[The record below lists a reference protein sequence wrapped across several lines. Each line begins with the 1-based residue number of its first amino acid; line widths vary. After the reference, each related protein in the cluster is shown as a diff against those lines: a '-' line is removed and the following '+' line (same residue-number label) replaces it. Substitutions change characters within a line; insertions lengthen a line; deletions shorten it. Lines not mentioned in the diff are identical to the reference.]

1 MDPLDPALAALSH
14 PSPATWSAFDVPPLA
29 RLIQAQPAGDAADE
43 AWKTVADQLG
53 MSRGAGEAETR
64 WRLRAT
70 DGGMF
75 EEGQEQYA
83 EVLDEDEIVGELP
96 QDEDDEGEVGVQ
108 AGAGDGHADNAEA
121 QLVAALFQ
129 HDVFRNLPSI
139 GGADIPV
146 HASECDTASPFRAFM
161 LELPQLAQH
170 APTPNALPEPAPE
183 GSATPTPSFEAA
195 STPTLAPPASS
206 TSLSAADY
214 FAQPSHPHPAADHAD
229 PSNQAFLVR
238 PSPLPALSDASSFSP
253 SPAPPG
259 NAEASTSRAFIPA
272 SPPSSSHS
280 KPCPPN
286 AAAKSTETKAALPD
300 SAASAPVNKR
310 QWQPSEDET
319 LLTLVEQH
327 GPHHWAQ
334 LAKLLGTGR
343 TGPSC
348 CARWCRLA
356 DVKDDGEGE
365 EGEEERASGAAAYD
379 VIKKGKRTKWQ
390 KWKPEEDADL
400 LSLVRVHGANNWTLV
415 ASQLKTER
423 SVDSCCA
430 RWIHYLAPK
439 EADRLVDDEGNR
451 IVLLKRN
458 TNASNPRWTA
468 SDDTQL
474 HSLRVSQP
482 QASWAQLGEQMDPK
496 RSAAS
501 VRARWLQHIA
511 KGKPPGGGK
520 VVPKASEG
528 EGRRRKVKQGMVK
541 AKTNEAEMERGKENE
556 DDADVGEREGDA
568 SLLGEA
574 GLRASSSTSPPF
586 IASTSASPPAYHQP
600 LSEPSNA
607 STVSV
612 SPQPLPTLDEL
623 APPRPSSGASSPA
636 LPLPLQQSPPPPAPA
651 PDHLTDFSF
660 LIGATLPPL
669 PPLSSQT
676 DPHSTQPSVFAPVAS
691 SSSSSPSF
699 SFHLPQLDEDV
710 ELANV
715 QQQIMEALKASI
727 EGEVQVQ
734 VPVEDVEVQSPA
746 KKQVEKGKS
755 AGRKRKKAAGVKD
768 GAAPAKKRGKTTAKG
783 RAAAT
788 AATTSSS
795 TDGPIPVHP
804 NGDLPVSPSDTLDP
818 SLASLDVDLGA
829 SLPPLAD
836 PSTSSPTFD
845 FSSFSHDGPD
855 ALDYPYPEE
864 LRQLLFATMPSAQ
877 DLERAGIESGTGGGG
892 GGGHGEEGDLVI
904 EERHAYKGVYGMD

>member
-1 MDPLDPALAALSH
+1 M
-14 PSPATWSAFDVPPLA
+14 TWSTFEDPPLA
-29 RLIQAQPAGDAADE
+29 TLIQAQPPQEAADE
-43 AWKTVADQLG
+43 AWETVADQLG
-53 MSRGAGEAETR
+53 VSRDAGEAGTGWCMR
-64 WRLRAT
+64 GT
-70 DGGMF
+70 DDGVF
-75 EEGQEQYA
+75 EEGQEQYV
-83 EVLDEDEIVGELP
+83 EVLDEDEVVGELP
-96 QDEDDEGEVGVQ
+96 QDEDDDPEVGVQ
-108 AGAGDGHADNAEA
+108 AGAGDGHAGHAEA

-129 HDVFRNLPSI
+129 HDVFRNLPSVN
-139 GGADIPV
+139 GADIPV
-146 HASECDTASPFRAFM
+146 HAAGSDTASPFRAFM

-170 APTPNALPEPAPE
+170 SPAPTTLPEPAPE
-183 GSATPTPSFEAA
+183 GLSTPAPASEAAPTPTPAA
-195 STPTLAPPASS
+195 PACS

-229 PSNQAFLVR
+229 SANQAFLVR
-238 PSPLPALSDASSFSP
+238 PSPLPGLSDTSSFSP
-253 SPAPPG
+253 FPARSG
-259 NAEASTSRAFIPA
+259 NAEASTSHAFTPA
-272 SPPSSSHS
+272 SPTSSPQS
-280 KPCPPN
+280 KARPPHVAVKAN
-286 AAAKSTETKAALPD
+286 KTKPATLD
-300 SAASAPVNKR
+300 LEASAPVNKR
-310 QWQPSEDET
+310 QWQPFEDET
-319 LLTLVEQH
+319 LLTLVEQY

-365 EGEEERASGAAAYD
+365 EGQEERASGAAAYD
-379 VIKKGKRTKWQ
+379 IIKKGKRTKWQ

-400 LSLVRVHGANNWTLV
+400 VSLVRVHGANNWTLV

-482 QASWAQLGEQMDPK
+482 QASWAQLAEQMDPK

-520 VVPKASEG
+520 VVPKATEW
-528 EGRRRKVKQGMVK
+528 EGRRRKAKQGK
-541 AKTNEAEMERGKENE
+541 AKEVEMECGKENE
-556 DDADVGEREGDA
+556 DEADVGERGGDA
-568 SLLGEA
+568 SLLDEA
-574 GLRASSSTSPPF
+574 GPRVSTTIALPF
-586 IASTSASPPAYHQP
+586 IASTSASPNAGVPP

-607 STVSV
+607 SPVSV
-612 SPQPLPTLDEL
+612 SPQPLPTPDEL
-623 APPRPSSGASSPA
+623 TPPRPSTGPSSPPP
-636 LPLPLQQSPPPPAPA
+636 PLPLQQSPPPPASA
-651 PDHLTDFSF
+651 PDHLADFSF
-660 LIGATLPPL
+660 LVGATLPPL
-669 PPLSSQT
+669 PPSSSQT
-676 DPHSTQPSVFAPVAS
+676 DPHSTQPFAFAPVAS

-734 VPVEDVEVQSPA
+734 VPVQDVEVQSPA
-746 KKQVEKGKS
+746 KKQAEKGKS
-755 AGRKRKKAAGVKD
+755 AGRKRKKAAGAKD
-768 GAAPAKKRGKTTAKG
+768 GVAPAKKRGKMTSKG
-783 RAAAT
+783 RAAAI
-788 AATTSSS
+788 AATTSSPNN
-795 TDGPIPVHP
+795 GPIPIHP
-804 NGDLPVSPSDTLDP
+804 DGDLAVSPVSPSDTLDP

-829 SLPPLAD
+829 SLPSLAG
-836 PSTSSPTFD
+836 PSTPSRAFN
-845 FSSFSHDGPD
+845 FSTFSHDGAD
-855 ALDYPYPEE
+855 ALDYPYPEQ
-864 LRQLLFATMPSAQ
+864 LRQFLFATMPSAQ
-877 DLERAGIESGTGGGG
+877 DLEQAGIESGTGAGGG
-892 GGGHGEEGDLVI
+892 GQGEEGDLVI
-904 EERHAYKGVYGMD
+904 EARHAYKGGYGID